1 MRAKR
6 RNDEGFNAFFYSLV
20 SKDTDEMFYSSKRQ
34 AFLVDQGYAFKV
46 ITRLEGIEKHE
57 NIAFNTPQDRREL
70 LMDVLLAKDEDAK
83 VENISG
89 DAFSSNY
96 ASTVG
101 KKKKGAVRRT
111 AGALSEYSGGQDMAY
126 LETNKS
132 RNKELK
138 GVKGVKN
145 SFLKGLARSSG
156 KK

>member
-1 MRAKR
+1 M
-6 RNDEGFNAFFYSLV
+6 Y
-20 SKDTDEMFYSSKRQ
+20 YSSKRQ

-46 ITRLEGIEKHE
+46 ITRLEGIE
-57 NIAFNTPQDRREL
+57 NYPDLAFSTPQDRREL
-70 LMDVLLAKDEDAK
+70 LMDVILAKEEDAK
-83 VENISG
+83 TENIQG
-89 DAFSSNY
+89 DSFGSNY
-96 ASTVG
+96 ASTMG
-101 KKKKGAVRRT
+101 RKKKGAVRRT

-126 LETNKS
+126 LEANRS